1 MPINKFKTRLQNL
14 RISYRRFW
22 RMVWPIR
29 WGLFLKPIDVWKA
42 LSFSSYP
49 LKFSLVVSLI
59 VGIISIFFM
68 YGSLYAMSVYKLPS
82 KSGYIEEG
90 LLGLNRNDISNFNPL
105 LTPNSDYERRITA
118 LVFHPLYRV
127 SLPDFNGT
135 KTDIKITPILLSQAP
150 KWVDNDSPDPNN
162 RFKRLRMVLKEDIKW
177 SDGKVITIDDI
188 MSTFQ
193 KLQDKDANQ
202 EFSANLQGVNFEVIN
217 GQKNTF
223 DLVSPKSAPQLLYAA
238 NFSPVPKDIFFN
250 QSITQIAQSASKFP
264 QITSGYYSFST
275 SQSGVV
281 IDPRRPTDEK
291 KPNPFI
297 DNRTGVI
304 QSIILEKN
312 KFQNETGADPYIQYY
327 IFQRYSKF
335 KNDLGTD
342 PQINTSSNGGDS
354 LQDSFLGNKSSL
366 YFRSTINS
374 IDASLSSDQVK
385 QTLNTAQKVTP
396 ANTFYSLYLKAQ
408 NGTYLVNKSLRKYIL
423 CSLKESKIYSNLDSI
438 TQSSLIEIDKSK
450 MLLPPQLQVSKNV
463 DCGTNLT
470 DIVTN
475 TDKKSYTIKNAE
487 AGNGN
492 RKIYLG
498 NKQISLILVASDKDR
513 IIGQKVQEVLRNAGF
528 VVDILDQ
535 DQLSQQPTN
544 SSVIYLYPI
553 TTASPDIYNLFS
565 KKAQNLVAAGANS
578 DLAGLEDELLNYRSS
593 SFTDAG
599 KLKLADFLSDAMVT
613 MTLAQGKEEYNYST
627 KVFGLPENLPD
638 FSTMTYDVYNKLPSW
653 YIDRETKSK
662 IFG

>member
-1 MPINKFKTRLQNL
+1 MPVNKFKSRFQNL

-22 RMVWPIR
+22 RLVWPIR
-29 WGLFLKPIDVWKA
+29 WRLFLKPLDVWKS

-49 LKFSLVVSLI
+49 LKFGLVVSLI
-59 VGIISIFFM
+59 VGIISMFLT
-68 YGSLYAMSVYKLPS
+68 YGSLYAMSVYKLPA

-105 LTPNSDYERRITA
+105 LTPNSDYERRITS

-127 SLPDFNGT
+127 ALPDFNGA
-135 KTDIKITPILLSQAP
+135 KTEIKITPVLLGLTP
-150 KWVDNDSPDPNN
+150 KWIDNDNPDPNN
-162 RFKRLRMVLKEDIKW
+162 RFKRLRMVLKDDLKW
-177 SDGKVITIDDI
+177 SDGKTITIDDV

-193 KLQDKDANQ
+193 KLQDKEANQ
-202 EFSANLQGVNFEVIN
+202 EFSPNLQGVTFEVIN
-217 GQKNTF
+217 GQRNTF
-223 DLVSPKSAPQLLYAA
+223 DLVSSKPSPQLLYAA

-264 QITSGYYSFST
+264 QITSGFYAFST

-281 IDPRRPTDEK
+281 TDPRFPNNDKR
-291 KPNPFI
+291 PNPFI

-312 KFQNETGADPYIQYY
+312 KYQNETGADPYIQYY
-327 IFQRYSKF
+327 IFQRYPKF

-342 PQINTSSNGGDS
+342 PQTITSSYGVDS

-374 IDASLSSDQVK
+374 IDASLSSNQVK
-385 QTLNTAQKVTP
+385 QTLNTAQKVIP
-396 ANTFYSLYLKAQ
+396 ANTFYSLFLKAQ
-408 NGTYLVNKSLRKYIL
+408 NGTYLVNKNLRKYIL
-423 CSLKESKIYSNLDSI
+423 CSLKEAKIYSNLDAV

-450 MLLPPQLQVSKNV
+450 MLLPPQLQISKNV
-463 DCGTNLT
+463 DCGANLT

-475 TDKKSYTIKNAE
+475 TEKKSYTIKNAE
-487 AGNGN
+487 AGNGS
-492 RKIYLG
+492 RKIFLG

-513 IIGQKVQEVLRNAGF
+513 IVGQKVQEILRNAGF

-535 DQLSQQPTN
+535 DQLSQQPAN
-544 SSVIYLYPI
+544 SAVIYLYPI

-565 KKAQNLVAAGANS
+565 KKSQNLVAAGANN
-578 DLAGLEDELLNYRSS
+578 DLVALEDELLNYRNSAYS
-593 SFTDAG
+593 DAG
-599 KLKLADFLSDAMVT
+599 KSKLADFLSDAMVT
-613 MTLAQGKEEYNYST
+613 MTIAQGKEEYNYSS
-627 KVFGLPENLPD
+627 KVFGLPENLPE
-638 FSTMTYDVYNKLPSW
+638 FSTMTYDIYNKLPSW